1 MFKVDAAKEEGYTDE
16 EIANYLAQQNNFNI
30 KSAREEGYTDEEIAD
45 YLALGRE
52 ITAGEAY
59 GRATERLATGF
70 TRGGAELLKEV
81 GIDTSQA
88 EPVVETP
95 GYEDPLAWM
104 SSTPLSIEQERSSI
118 AAPGKRQLTDIERQQ
133 EYEIGLRRQTGAS
146 IAGVVTGAIVDPTNL
161 VGFTAKTITKGMLQ
175 LGSLGA
181 LTGAVE
187 PVYEE
192 FGDDRLTNIAIGTG
206 VGGILGGGFG
216 ALAARQ
222 ARKATELNKAATE
235 APDTPVKTR
244 EQIEADLPKI
254 EPTDNLPSLLAKA
267 PEADQTYV
275 DNILSRY
282 DNDEP
287 IPVNVLNQIADNV
300 EDKNVAALFRG
311 ASKRATEAVPENQA
325 VKAFDERQAKI
336 TQATTDAPTDSAM
349 SKSSIESAQRTGDYR
364 DYLTTSVT
372 RLADIP
378 PTQFAKMTA
387 SDNPYKGQNFKMLIS
402 RLGADDPDL
411 QQIFGGIQGRIRY
424 ERQSGKTFQE
434 ITKQALD
441 EVPESVAINAL
452 INKKVEEIL
461 PPEIYASA
469 IKATGR
475 AVDDLLNAQDLARY
489 ARESGSEEA
498 YAVLQSQMSRA
509 ASLISALE
517 GNASN
522 LGRALA
528 YQKTLKNL
536 IDSNSQLPGYL
547 GGVKC

>member
-1 MFKVDAAKEEGYTDE
+1 MFKIDAAKEEGYTDE

-59 GRATERLATGF
+59 GRATERLATGIV
-70 TRGGAELLKEV
+70 RGGGELLKEV
-81 GIDTSQA
+81 GIDTSQTG
-88 EPVVETP
+88 PVVETP

-118 AAPGKRQLTDIERQQ
+118 AAPGERQLTDIERQQ

-146 IAGVVTGAIVDPTNL
+146 IAGIVTGAIVDPTNL
-161 VGFTAKTITKGMLQ
+161 VAFTAKTITKGMLQ

-192 FGDDRLTNIAIGTG
+192 FGDDRLTNIAIGAG

-222 ARKATELNKAATE
+222 ARKATELNQAAVETGSS
-235 APDTPVKTR
+235 VKTQ
-244 EQIEADLPKI
+244 EQIEAELPKI
-254 EPTDNLPSLLAKA
+254 EPADNLPTLLSKA

-282 DNDEP
+282 DDDEP
-287 IPVNVLNQIADNV
+287 IPVNVLNEIADKV

-311 ASKRATEAVPENQA
+311 ASKAAVDAVPENQA
-325 VKAFDERQAKI
+325 VKALDQKQTAL
-336 TQATTDAPTDSAM
+336 TQATTEAPT
-349 SKSSIESAQRTGDYR
+349 SSQALSRSSVQYAEKTGDYR
-364 DYLTTSVT
+364 DYLTTSSV
-372 RLADIP
+372 RLASIP
-378 PTQFAKMTA
+378 APQFAKMVA
-387 SDNPYKGQNFKMLIS
+387 ADNPYKGQNIKILIS

-411 QQIFGGIQGRIRY
+411 QQLYGGIQGRIKF
-424 ERQSGKTFQE
+424 ERQTGKTFEE
-434 ITKQALD
+434 ITRQALD
-441 EVPESVAINAL
+441 EVPEGVAIDAL
-452 INKKVEEIL
+452 LNKKIEEIL

-489 ARESGSEEA
+489 ARESGSDEA
-498 YAVLQSQMSRA
+498 YAVLQAQMSRA
-509 ASLISALE
+509 ASLVSALE

-528 YQKTLKNL
+528 YQKTLKTL
-536 IDSNSQLPGYL
+536 IDANRELPGYL
-547 GGVKC
+547 GGVQC

>member
-1 MFKVDAAKEEGYTDE
+1 MPVVTLPVYGDVSFPDDMSVE
-16 EIANYLAQQNNFNI
+16 EIQKTIEQDIF
-30 KSAREEGYTDEEIAD
+30 KGQAREYGAAEAFGIGAERAATAEI
-45 YLALGRE
+45 
-52 ITAGEAY
+52 
-59 GRATERLATGF
+59 
-70 TRGGAELLKEV
+70 RGGSELLFGKPQE
-81 GIDTSQA
+81 QA
-88 EPVVETP
+88 PQVETP
-95 GYEDPLAWM
+95 GYEDPLSWM
-104 SSTPLSIEQERSSI
+104 NGTPLSPEAERASI
-118 AAPGKRQLTDIERQQ
+118 AAPQERQLTDLERETQYRLAIDQQ
-133 EYEIGLRRQTGAS
+133 PVAAIGGAVLGS
-146 IAGVVTGAIVDPTNL
+146 VASPSSFAGGV
-161 VGFTAKTITKGMLQ
+161 ITKNALQ
-175 LGSLGA
+175 GA
-181 LTGAVE
+181 LTVGTFGAATGGIE

-192 FGDDRLTNIAIGTG
+192 FGDSRLQN
-206 VGGILGGGFG
+206 VGFG
-216 ALAARQ
+216 ALVGGGLGAGIGALTSRLAKQ
-222 ARKATELNKAATE
+222 ADDVTKATTE
-235 APDTPVKTR
+235 APDASVKTR
-244 EQIEADLPKI
+244 EQIEAELPKL
-254 EPTDNLPSLLAKA
+254 EPTDNLPSLLSKA

-282 DNDEP
+282 DDDEP

-300 EDKNVAALFRG
+300 EDKNVAALFKG

-411 QQIFGGIQGRIRY
+411 QQILGGIQGRIRY

-434 ITKQALD
+434 ITKQAMD
-441 EVPESVAINAL
+441 EVPENVAIDAL
-452 INKKVEEIL
+452 LTKKVEEIL

-489 ARESGSEEA
+489 ARESGSDEA

-509 ASLISALE
+509 ASLVSALE

-528 YQKTLKNL
+528 YQKTLKSL
-536 IDSNSQLPGYL
+536 IDANRELPGYL
-547 GGVKC
+547 GGVQC